1 MRFTALLPPPPTP
14 ITSMRADWLGT
25 IPLVP
30 LLEAGIRPSGA
41 ISMEGPMPC
50 MLGSIM
56 SLIGPIRTSCVCT
69 FALFFPDRNALS
81 PFAGLLVAA
90 GGGWLRGLGPGFTW
104 QAQLGL
110 LGVAQVNRLHFE
122 PLQPLG

>member
-25 IPLVP
+25 MPPAP
-30 LLEAGIRPSGA
+30 LLDAGIGPSWA
-41 ISMEGPMPC
+41 MSIEGPSPF
-50 MLGSIM
+50 MLGCIM
-56 SLIGPIRTSCVCT
+56 SLKGPIRTSGVST
-69 FALFFPDRNALS
+69 FALFSQDRNALS

-90 GGGWLRGLGPGFTW
+90 RGGRLRGLGPGFTW

-110 LGVAQVNRLHFE
+110 LRVAQVNRLHFE
-122 PLQPLG
+122 PLHPLG